1 MKSMMRLVT
10 VLAFANLLAIAGFVA
25 WLGAT
30 GRLNRDRIDRVR
42 EVFAHTVTEEERLA
56 GEEAAKAEESVRL
69 ASEERRLLE
78 VPMSRS
84 EQIVSSA
91 RFEQRAA
98 LAIRALEEE
107 RRRMQA
113 DLADRE
119 QSVTARE
126 GALGERQSAWEKSIA
141 DEKARAIDEQFR
153 KAVRLLEAMPAKQGK
168 EWILELVKSGREDMA
183 VTYLDA
189 MNPAKSANLLKA
201 FKGEDE
207 AKVATD
213 LLERLRQLGLESEL
227 GAGRSDDAKTA
238 DIPAEPARSDPE
250 GGAKPAGPT
259 SNGPLKV

>member
-1 MKSMMRLVT
+1 MKSMMRLFT
-10 VLAFANLLAIAGFVA
+10 VLAFANLLAFAGFIA

-30 GRLNRDRIDRVR
+30 GRLNRERVDRVR
-42 EVFAHTVTEEERLA
+42 DMFARTVADEERLA
-56 GEEAAKAEESVRL
+56 GEESAKEAEAVRL

-78 VPMSRS
+78 VPMTRS
-84 EQIVSSA
+84 EQIVSSE

-98 LAIRALEEE
+98 LAIRALEDE

-113 DLADRE
+113 ELTERE
-119 QSVTARE
+119 QGVAARE
-126 GALGERQSAWEKSIA
+126 GKLGERQASWEKSIA

-153 KAVRLLEAMPAKQGK
+153 KAVRLLEAMPPKQGK

-213 LLERLRQLGLESEL
+213 LLERLRRLGLESEL
-227 GAGRSDDAKTA
+227 GAGRPDDAKTA
-238 DIPAEPARSDPE
+238 DIPAEPARAQPE